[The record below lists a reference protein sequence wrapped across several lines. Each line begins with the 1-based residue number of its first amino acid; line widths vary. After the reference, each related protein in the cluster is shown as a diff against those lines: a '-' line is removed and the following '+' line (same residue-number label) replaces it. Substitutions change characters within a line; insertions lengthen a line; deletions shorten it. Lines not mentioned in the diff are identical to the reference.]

1 LNAIAIDGPAGAGK
15 STAARR
21 LAERLGAY
29 YVDTGAMYRALTLKA
44 LERGVPV
51 DDEAALVALLGETV
65 VAFGGPNAEGVPTVL
80 LDERDVTQEIR
91 SPRVS
96 GSVSAVARHPGV
108 RAELVRRQRQ
118 LALHYL
124 SAGRMV
130 VMDGRDIGTVVLPE
144 ARVKVFLT
152 ASLDERARRRHEE
165 LARRGERPTYGET
178 LERLRERDR
187 KDAEREVAP
196 LRKAEDAVEIDTTGK
211 SVDEVVEAI
220 VRLVEERLFN
230 SVQGRK
236 EEFR

>member
-15 STAARR
+15 STVARR
-21 LAERLGAY
+21 LAEELGAY
-29 YVDTGAMYRALTLKA
+29 YIDTGAMYRALTLKA
-44 LERGVPV
+44 IERGVSV
-51 DDEAALVALLGETV
+51 DDEELLIALLKETV
-65 VAFGGPNAEGVPTVL
+65 VAFGGVNDEGVPTVF
-80 LDERDVTQEIR
+80 LDGRNVTQEIR

-96 GSVSAVARHPGV
+96 GFVSAVACHPGV

-124 SAGRMV
+124 SSGRMV

-144 ARVKVFLT
+144 SRVKVFLT

-165 LARRGERPTYGET
+165 FAQRGEQPTYGET
-178 LERLRERDR
+178 LKRLRERDR

-211 SVDEVVEAI
+211 TVEEVVEAI
-220 VRLVEERLFN
+220 IRLIEERLLN

-236 EEFR
+236 EEYR